1 MSKKERKKGRKRS
14 AIVGMST
21 HTILKILLP
30 ERKKEQKN
38 NVEDYEMNKRKSI
51 ENYSFY
57 EYC

>member
-1 MSKKERKKGRKRS
+1 MSKKERKKKDCYRWNEHPNHFENLI
-14 AIVGMST
+14 A
-21 HTILKILLP
+21 
-30 ERKKEQKN
+30 RKKEQKN